1 MEKFIE
7 KQNSITLPI
16 LIYIVA
22 SFFVLFVSELGI
34 SLVLFLL
41 FLATTYILTKN
52 SAMILKVVKVSLF
65 VTFLFLLIISIIDW
79 HFSLDKLQE
88 MIPFGIGLSI
98 VVCTGIVVFSEIPTF
113 QLVKITKLICPGENA
128 IYAVLSGFRTFL
140 VVFNISSKT
149 IIAQKARGM
158 HKNKL
163 LSIKTYLLNI
173 LINFFEFIFD
183 FGNQLETVDLRKIHN
198 KNLVSLTLKNVLFF
212 LYLLISVGGI
222 FYEK

>member
-7 KQNSITLPI
+7 KQNRITLPI
-16 LIYIVA
+16 LIYTVA
-22 SFFVLFVSELGI
+22 SFFVLFVSELGV
-34 SLVLFLL
+34 SLVLFFL

-52 SAMILKVVKVSLF
+52 SAMMLKVIKVSLF
-65 VTFLFLLIISIIDW
+65 VTFFFLLIISIMGW

-183 FGNQLETVDLRKIHN
+183 FGNQLDKLEI
-198 KNLVSLTLKNVLFF
+198 KNIRIIGLFREIPRNIIF
-212 LYLLISVGGI
+212 ILYLFLAIKWGL
-222 FYEK
+222 

>member
-16 LIYIVA
+16 LIYTVS

-34 SLVLFLL
+34 SFVLFFL
-41 FLATTYILTKN
+41 FLATTYILTKK
-52 SAMILKVVKVSLF
+52 SAMMLKVIKVSLF

-88 MIPFGIGLSI
+88 MIPLGIGLSI

-183 FGNQLETVDLRKIHN
+183 FGNQLETLDIKKIKS
-198 KNLVSLTLKNVLFF
+198 KNFIVLSLNNLLFF
-212 LYLLISVGGI
+212 FYIILSVGGA
-222 FYEK
+222 YYG

>member
-7 KQNSITLPI
+7 RQNSITLPI
-16 LIYIVA
+16 LIYTVA
-22 SFFVLFVSELGI
+22 SFFVLFVSELGV
-34 SLVLFLL
+34 SLVLFFL

-52 SAMILKVVKVSLF
+52 TAMMLKVIKISFF
-65 VTFLFLLIISIIDW
+65 VTFFFLLIISLMGW
-79 HFSLDKLQE
+79 YFSLDKLQE
-88 MIPFGIGLSI
+88 MIPLGIGLSI

-183 FGNQLETVDLRKIHN
+183 FGNQLETLDIKKIKS
-198 KNLVSLTLKNVLFF
+198 KNFIVLSLNNFLFF
-212 LYLLISVGGI
+212 FYIILCVGGA
-222 FYEK
+222 YYG

>member
-1 MEKFIE
+1 M
-7 KQNSITLPI
+7 
-16 LIYIVA
+16 
-22 SFFVLFVSELGI
+22 
-34 SLVLFLL
+34 
-41 FLATTYILTKN
+41 
-52 SAMILKVVKVSLF
+52 
-65 VTFLFLLIISIIDW
+65 
-79 HFSLDKLQE
+79 
-88 MIPFGIGLSI
+88 
-98 VVCTGIVVFSEIPTF
+98 VCTGIVVFSEIPTF

-158 HKNKL
+158 HNSKL

-183 FGNQLETVDLRKIHN
+183 FGNQLETVDLKKIHN

-222 FYEK
+222 